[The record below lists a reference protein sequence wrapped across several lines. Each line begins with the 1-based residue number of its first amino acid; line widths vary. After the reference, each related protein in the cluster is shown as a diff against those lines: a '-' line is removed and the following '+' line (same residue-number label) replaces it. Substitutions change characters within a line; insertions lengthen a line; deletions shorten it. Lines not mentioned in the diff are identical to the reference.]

1 MSRELELELFEF
13 IPDLISLAM
22 VAITIVLARYFLD
35 PLNDGKSEVKSSNMT
50 EDYESLKNTTKYAKY
65 HSELTE
71 DFLNN
76 RKGGK

>member
-22 VAITIVLARYFLD
+22 VAITIVLARYFLV

-50 EDYESLKNTTKYAKY
+50 EDY
-65 HSELTE
+65 
-71 DFLNN
+71 
-76 RKGGK
+76 